1 MMRAPSPTAVTD
13 EPAIRLLDAILAHAI
28 DAGASDLHI
37 FPGTRTGYARVRID
51 GVLRFATE
59 IEAGLLPRIVSRI
72 KLLAGMDIAD
82 RRLPQD
88 GRYDVERSGRRIDL
102 RVSSLPTID
111 GERLT
116 LRLLDRDGG
125 GRRLNDL
132 GMPQDLQRDFRG
144 VLSASAG
151 FIVICGPTGSGKTT
165 TLYAALRERDAD
177 SEHICSVEDPVELR
191 LNGVAQV
198 QVNVRSGLTFATV
211 LRAFLRQDPDVV
223 VIGEMRDG
231 ETAAVATTA
240 ALCGRL
246 VLATLHATNALT
258 AFERLQ
264 ELGIGARTLAASVS
278 AILGQRLRPK
288 PDGAGREGLFELILV
303 SEELRHALH
312 IQAPPETL
320 RAVALRDGYLP
331 IRSIGG
337 AA

>member
-1 MMRAPSPTAVTD
+1 MLRTPPPTAITD

-28 DAGASDLHI
+28 DAGASDLHVG
-37 FPGTRTGYARVRID
+37 PSARGGCARVRID
-51 GVLRFATE
+51 GVLQPLAE
-59 IEAGLLPRIVSRI
+59 IESDLLPRIVSRI

-88 GRYDVERSGRRIDL
+88 GRYDVERARRRIDL

-116 LRLLDRDGG
+116 IRLLDRDGA
-125 GRRLNDL
+125 GRRLDDL
-132 GMPQDLQRDFRG
+132 GMPKDLQRDFRT

-151 FIVICGPTGSGKTT
+151 FVVICGPTGSGKTT

-177 SEHICSVEDPVELR
+177 LEHICSVEDPVELR
-191 LNGVAQV
+191 LEGVAQV

-223 VIGEMRDG
+223 VVGEMRDA
-231 ETAAVATTA
+231 ETAAVATTG

-258 AFERLQ
+258 AFERLR

-278 AILGQRLRPK
+278 AVLGQRLRPK
-288 PDGAGREGLFELILV
+288 LDGIGREGVFELVLV
-303 SEELRHALH
+303 SDELRHALH
-312 IQAPPETL
+312 IQAPPEAL

>member
-1 MMRAPSPTAVTD
+1 MLRTPAVTALND
-13 EPAIRLLDAILAHAI
+13 EPAIRTLDAILAHAI
-28 DAGASDLHI
+28 DAGASDLHVA
-37 FPGTRTGYARVRID
+37 PSSRSGHARVRIG
-51 GVLRFATE
+51 GVLHFATE
-59 IEAGLLPRIVSRI
+59 IDAELLVRMVSRI

-88 GRYDVERSGRRIDL
+88 GRFDIERSGRRIDL

-116 LRLLDRDGG
+116 IRLLDRDGR

-132 GMPQDLQRDFRG
+132 GMPQGLQRDFRG

-151 FIVICGPTGSGKTT
+151 FVVICGPTGSGKTT
-165 TLYAALRERDAD
+165 TLYAALRERDAN

-223 VIGEMRDG
+223 VIGEMRDA
-231 ETAAVATTA
+231 ETATVATTA

-278 AILGQRLRPK
+278 AVLGQRLRPK
-288 PDGAGREGLFELILV
+288 PDGTGREGVFELVLV
-303 SEELRHALH
+303 SEELRHAIH

-320 RAVALRDGYLP
+320 RAVALRGGYLP
-331 IRSIGG
+331 IRSVEG

>member
-1 MMRAPSPTAVTD
+1 MLREPSVTAFTD
-13 EPAIRLLDAILAHAI
+13 EPAIRTLDAILAHAI
-28 DAGASDLHI
+28 DAGASDLHVG
-37 FPGTRTGYARVRID
+37 PSARAGHARVRI
-51 GVLRFATE
+51 GGALQFVTE
-59 IEAGLLPRIVSRI
+59 IDAELLLRIVSRI

-88 GRYDVERSGRRIDL
+88 GRFDVERAGRRIDL

-116 LRLLDRDGG
+116 IRLLDRDGG
-125 GRRLNDL
+125 GRRLNNL
-132 GMPQDLQRDFRG
+132 GMPKDLQRDFRS
-144 VLSASAG
+144 VLGASAG
-151 FIVICGPTGSGKTT
+151 FVVICGPTGSGKTT

-191 LNGVAQV
+191 LDGIAQV
-198 QVNVRSGLTFATV
+198 QVNVRSGRTFATV

-223 VIGEMRDG
+223 VVGEMRDA

-258 AFERLQ
+258 AFDRLQ
-264 ELGIGARTLAASVS
+264 ELGVGARTLAASVS
-278 AILGQRLRPK
+278 AVLGQRLRPRL
-288 PDGAGREGLFELILV
+288 DGAGREGVFELILV
-303 SEELRHALH
+303 SDELRHALH

-331 IRSIGG
+331 IRSIEG

>member
-1 MMRAPSPTAVTD
+1 MLRTPLLTALND
-13 EPAIRLLDAILAHAI
+13 EPAIRTLDAILAHAI
-28 DAGASDLHI
+28 DAGASDLHVA
-37 FPGTRTGYARVRID
+37 PSSRSGHARVRVD
-51 GVLRFATE
+51 GVLRFVATIDAE
-59 IEAGLLPRIVSRI
+59 LLPRIVSRI

-88 GRYDVERSGRRIDL
+88 GRFDIERDGHRLDL

-116 LRLLDRDGG
+116 IRLLDRDGG
-125 GRRLNDL
+125 GRRLDDL
-132 GMPQDLQRDFRG
+132 GIPHDLRRDFRS
-144 VLSASAG
+144 VLSASSG
-151 FIVICGPTGSGKTT
+151 FVVICGPTGSGKTT
-165 TLYAALRERDAD
+165 TLYAALGERDAE
-177 SEHICSVEDPVELR
+177 SEHICSVEDPVERR
-191 LNGVAQV
+191 LDGVAQV

-223 VIGEMRDG
+223 VVGEMRDA

-278 AILGQRLRPK
+278 AVLGQRLRPK
-288 PDGAGREGLFELILV
+288 SDGSGREGVFELILV
-303 SEELRHALH
+303 SEELRHAIH
-312 IQAPPETL
+312 IQASPETL
-320 RAVALRDGYLP
+320 RAVALRGGYRP
-331 IRSIGG
+331 IDSVG

>member
-1 MMRAPSPTAVTD
+1 MLREPSVTAFTD
-13 EPAIRLLDAILAHAI
+13 EPAIRTLDAILAHAI
-28 DAGASDLHI
+28 DAGASDLHVG
-37 FPGTRTGYARVRID
+37 PSARAGQARVRV
-51 GVLRFATE
+51 GGALQFVTE
-59 IEAGLLPRIVSRI
+59 IDAELLLRIVSRI

-88 GRYDVERSGRRIDL
+88 GRFDVERVGRRIDL

-116 LRLLDRDGG
+116 IRLLDRDGG
-125 GRRLNDL
+125 GRRLDNL
-132 GMPQDLQRDFRG
+132 GMPKDLQRDFRS
-144 VLSASAG
+144 VLTASAG
-151 FIVICGPTGSGKTT
+151 FVVICGPTGSGKTT

-191 LNGVAQV
+191 LDGIAQV

-223 VIGEMRDG
+223 VVGEMRDA

-246 VLATLHATNALT
+246 VLATLHATNAIT
-258 AFERLQ
+258 AFERLR

-278 AILGQRLRPK
+278 AVLGQRLRPRL
-288 PDGAGREGLFELILV
+288 DGGGREGVFELILV
-303 SEELRHALH
+303 SDELRHALH

-331 IRSIGG
+331 IRSVEG